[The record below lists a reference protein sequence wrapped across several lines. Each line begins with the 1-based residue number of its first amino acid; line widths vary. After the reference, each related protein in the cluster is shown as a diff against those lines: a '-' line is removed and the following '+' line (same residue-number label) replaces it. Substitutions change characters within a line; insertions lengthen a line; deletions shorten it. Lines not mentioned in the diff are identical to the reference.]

1 MPTCFFLLTYIGAF
15 NCFKIIHSVVVDE
28 EAVYM
33 VSEVAVGMATS
44 ILSCSVWFVIM
55 ITRVVPSLV
64 PRLISHI
71 ASNKSLRDKPR
82 NEARLYQLPPDCEAR
97 TSNYIRGHKVLY
109 G

>member
-1 MPTCFFLLTYIGAF
+1 M
-15 NCFKIIHSVVVDE
+15 VVDE

-44 ILSCSVWFVIM
+44 VLSCSVWFVIM

-71 ASNKSLRDKPR
+71 ASDKSLGT
-82 NEARLYQLPPDCEAR
+82 RLGCTNFLLTVKQ
-97 TSNYIRGHKVLY
+97 GHPITLGAIK
-109 G
+109 